1 MVSSPAQQKEVRA
14 ISRIGDAACRA
25 RSPTPGIRTPAKQY
39 PRSMPETPAT
49 PVDIKPRSRT
59 VTDGIEATTS
69 RGMLRAVGMGD
80 ADWDKPQIGIA
91 SSWNEITPC
100 NLSLDRLAQA
110 AKEGV
115 HGGGGYPLQFG
126 TVSVSDGIS
135 MGHEGMHFS
144 LVSREVIAD
153 SVEVVMQAERL
164 DGSVLLA
171 GCDKSIP
178 GMLMAAARLDLAS
191 VFLYAGSI
199 APGWVKL
206 SDGTEKDITIIDS
219 FEAVGAVKAGKM
231 SAEDAKRIECAFAPG
246 EGACGGMYTA
256 NTMASVAEALGMSL
270 PGSASPAAADRR
282 RDYYAHR
289 SGEAVV
295 GMLQR
300 GHTARDILTLKAFEN
315 AIAVVMALGG
325 STNAVLH
332 LLAIANEA
340 DVPLTLDDFNRIG
353 ETIPHIGD
361 LKPFGKYVM
370 NDVDRHGGIPVLMK
384 ALLDA
389 GLMHGDVLT
398 VTGKTMAENLAD
410 LDPEALDG
418 EVLRTLDN
426 PIHPTGGLT
435 ILHGSLAPEGAVVKT
450 AGFDATVFEGPARV
464 FERERAAMD
473 ALTNGE
479 IKAGDIV
486 VIRYEG
492 PKGGPGMREMLAIT
506 AAIKGAGL
514 GKDVLL
520 LTDGRF
526 SGGTTGLCIGHI
538 APEAVDAGPI
548 AFVRD
553 GDLIRVDIAARSLDL
568 LVEPAELEARR
579 NGWAPLPPRYTR
591 GVLAKYTKLVHSAS
605 VGAVTG

>member
-1 MVSSPAQQKEVRA
+1 
-14 ISRIGDAACRA
+14 
-25 RSPTPGIRTPAKQY
+25 
-39 PRSMPETPAT
+39 MPETPANTANT
-49 PVDIKPRSRT
+49 PDIKPRSRT
-59 VTDGIEATTS
+59 VTDGIEALTS

-110 AKEGV
+110 SKEGV
-115 HGGGGYPLQFG
+115 HAGGGYPLQFG
-126 TVSVSDGIS
+126 TISVSDGIS

-153 SVEVVMQAERL
+153 SVETVMQAERL

-171 GCDKSIP
+171 GCDKSLP

-231 SAEDAKRIECAFAPG
+231 SLEDANRIECAFAPG

-270 PGSASPAAADRR
+270 PGSTSPASADRR

-295 GMLQR
+295 NMLR
-300 GHTARDILTLKAFEN
+300 LGITTRDILTKEAFEN
-315 AIAVVMALGG
+315 AITVAMALGG
-325 STNAVLH
+325 STNVVLH
-332 LLAIANEA
+332 LLAIAHEA
-340 DVPLTLDDFNRIG
+340 EVELSIDDFNRIG
-353 ETIPHIGD
+353 SKVPHLAD
-361 LKPFGKYVM
+361 MKPFGRYVM
-370 NDVDRHGGIPVLMK
+370 NDLDRQGGIPVLMK
-384 ALLDA
+384 ALLEA
-389 GLMHGDVLT
+389 GLLHGDCLT
-398 VTGKTMAENLAD
+398 VTGKTVAENLAELEPID
-410 LDPEALDG
+410 ALDG
-418 EVLRTLDN
+418 KVLHTLDN

-435 ILHGSLAPEGAVVKT
+435 ILKGSLAPEGAVVKT
-450 AGFDATVFEGPARV
+450 AGFDADLFEGPARV

-568 LVEPAELEARR
+568 LVDEAELEARR

-591 GVLAKYTKLVHSAS
+591 GVLAKYSKLVHSAA

>member
-1 MVSSPAQQKEVRA
+1 MTS
-14 ISRIGDAACRA
+14 GW
-25 RSPTPGIRTPAKQY
+25 
-39 PRSMPETPAT
+39 
-49 PVDIKPRSRT
+49 DIKPRSRD

-80 ADWDKPQIGIA
+80 EDWDKPQIGIA

-100 NLSLDRLAQA
+100 NLSLSRLAQA

-115 HGGGGYPLQFG
+115 HAGGGYPLEFG

-231 SAEDAKRIECAFAPG
+231 SKEDLHRIECAFAPG

-256 NTMASVAEALGMSL
+256 NTMASIAESLGLSL
-270 PGSASPAAADRR
+270 PGSASPASYDRR
-282 RDYYAHR
+282 RDAYAHR

-295 GMLQR
+295 GMLNQ
-300 GHTARDILTLKAFEN
+300 GLTVRKLLSRESFEN
-315 AIAVVMALGG
+315 AIAVLMALGG

-340 DVPLTLDDFNRIG
+340 EIELTLDDFNRIG
-353 ETIPHIGD
+353 SKVPHLGD

-370 NDVDRHGGIPVLMK
+370 NDVDRQGGLPVLMK
-384 ALLDA
+384 ALVD
-389 GLMHGDVLT
+389 GGYMHGDTMT
-398 VTGKTMAENLAD
+398 VTGKTMAENLEALNPD
-410 LDPEALDG
+410 ALDG
-418 EVLRTLDN
+418 EVIRRLDN
-426 PIHPTGGLT
+426 PIHVTGGLT
-435 ILHGSLAPEGAVVKT
+435 ILRGSMAPEGAVVKT
-450 AGFDATVFEGPARV
+450 AGFDAATFEGPARV

-479 IKAGDIV
+479 IKAGDVV

-553 GDLIRVDIAARSLDL
+553 GDLIRVDIPSRSLDL
-568 LVEPAELEARR
+568 LVDADELEARR
-579 NGWAPLPPRYTR
+579 KGWEPLPPRYTR
-591 GVLAKYTKLVHSAS
+591 GVLAKYQRLVKSAAL
-605 VGAVTG
+605 GAVTG

>member
-1 MVSSPAQQKEVRA
+1 
-14 ISRIGDAACRA
+14 
-25 RSPTPGIRTPAKQY
+25 
-39 PRSMPETPAT
+39 MP
-49 PVDIKPRSRT
+49 DIDWKPRSRV

-80 ADWDKPQIGIA
+80 EDWEKPQIGIA

-100 NLSLDRLAQA
+100 NLSLDRLAQG

-115 HGGGGYPLQFG
+115 HSGGGYPLQFG
-126 TVSVSDGIS
+126 TISVSDGIS

-153 SVEVVMQAERL
+153 SVETVMMAERL
-164 DGSVLLA
+164 DGTVLLA
-171 GCDKSIP
+171 GCDKSLP
-178 GMLMAAARLDLAS
+178 GMLMAAARLDLSA

-206 SDGTEKDITIIDS
+206 SDGTEKDVTIIDS
-219 FEAVGAVKAGKM
+219 FEAVGACKAGKM
-231 SAEDAKRIECAFAPG
+231 SEEDLKRIECAIAPG

-270 PGSASPAAADRR
+270 PGSAAPPSADRR
-282 RDYYAHR
+282 RDYFAHR

-295 GMLQR
+295 NLLKLGI
-300 GHTARDILTLKAFEN
+300 TARDILTKNAFEN
-315 AIAVVMALGG
+315 AIAVAMAFGG
-325 STNAVLH
+325 STNVVLH
-332 LLAIANEA
+332 LLAIAREA
-340 DVPLTLDDFNRIG
+340 DVDLTIDDFNRIG
-353 ETIPHIGD
+353 DKVPHIGD

-370 NDVDRHGGIPVLMK
+370 NDVDRHGGVPVVMK

-389 GLMHGDVLT
+389 GLLHGDCLT
-398 VTGKTMAENLAD
+398 VTGKTVAENLEEINPPA
-410 LDPEALDG
+410 PDG
-418 EVLRTLDN
+418 EVMRTLDN
-426 PIHPTGGLT
+426 PIHATGGLT
-435 ILHGSLAPEGAVVKT
+435 ILKGSLAPEGAVVKT
-450 AGFDATVFEGPARV
+450 AGFDADVFEGPARV
-464 FERERAAMD
+464 FERERAARD
-473 ALTNGE
+473 ALTEGR
-479 IKAGDIV
+479 ISAGDV
-486 VIRYEG
+486 VIIRYEG

-568 LVEPAELEARR
+568 LVDESKLTARR
-579 NGWAPLPPRYTR
+579 DGWAPLPPRYTR
-591 GVLAKYTKLVHSAS
+591 GVLAKYSKLVRSAAE
-605 VGAVTG
+605 GAVTG

>member
-1 MVSSPAQQKEVRA
+1 MPDSAS
-14 ISRIGDAACRA
+14 
-25 RSPTPGIRTPAKQY
+25 TPPD
-39 PRSMPETPAT
+39 M
-49 PVDIKPRSRT
+49 KPRSRV

-110 AKEGV
+110 SKEGV

-126 TVSVSDGIS
+126 TISVSDGIS

-171 GCDKSIP
+171 GCDKSLP

-219 FEAVGAVKAGKM
+219 FEAVGAVKAGRM
-231 SAEDAKRIECAFAPG
+231 SEEDAKRIECAFAPG

-270 PGSASPAAADRR
+270 PGSASPASADRR
-282 RDYYAHR
+282 RDSYARR

-295 GMLQR
+295 NLIRLGI
-300 GHTARDILTLKAFEN
+300 TARDIMTKKAFEN
-315 AIAVVMALGG
+315 AIAIVMVYGG

-340 DVPLTLDDFNRIG
+340 EVDLTLADFNRIADKV
-353 ETIPHIGD
+353 PHLGD

-370 NDVDRHGGIPVLMK
+370 NDVDRHGGVPVVMR

-389 GLMHGDVLT
+389 GLLHGDALT
-398 VTGKTMAENLAD
+398 VTGKTLAENLAE
-410 LDPEALDG
+410 LDPEPLDG
-418 EVLRTLDN
+418 EVVRTLDN
-426 PIHPTGGLT
+426 PIHATGGLSV
-435 ILHGSLAPEGAVVKT
+435 LQGSLAPEGAVVKT
-450 AGFDATVFEGPARV
+450 AGFDLDVFEGPARV

-473 ALTNGE
+473 ALTEGR
-479 IKAGDIV
+479 IGKGDVV

-553 GDLIRVDIAARSLDL
+553 GDLIRVDIAARTLDV
-568 LVEPAELEARR
+568 LVEDSELEARR

-591 GVLAKYTKLVHSAS
+591 GVLAKYSRLVRSAA